1 MLRTIRRMEAPYA
14 RPPTPR
20 SNSQEVALLT
30 EWASRARIYKMSD
43 TPEVSERHEAALG
56 VLESMRI
63 SYMLDQESSVQ
74 PAGEN
79 GAASAHGS
87 TPQGEGQLHAPST
100 SRRLSLGLFNAVQ
113 SDVHA
118 IATGEIA
125 HDGTIVV
132 SQLAVHPSETHR
144 EESTSALRM
153 MCGLRSLA
161 STIEVRRAGC
171 TPPLTLALGAGAMS
185 TTPAVAHLPPPPLFR
200 QTLTSSL
207 SARSTKADT
216 GSQELLCCPRPWQ

>member
-1 MLRTIRRMEAPYA
+1 
-14 RPPTPR
+14 
-20 SNSQEVALLT
+20 
-30 EWASRARIYKMSD
+30 
-43 TPEVSERHEAALG
+43 
-56 VLESMRI
+56 
-63 SYMLDQESSVQ
+63 VQ

-161 STIEVRRAGC
+161 STIETNLDIEPLRAINKGRYW
-171 TPPLTLALGAGAMS
+171 LAGIALLS
-185 TTPAVAHLPPPPLFR
+185 SAVAMRRIEAGDATDGGSIVDELGDHAEA
-200 QTLTSSL
+200 L
-207 SARSTKADT
+207 SPYEAVEDT
-216 GSQELLCCPRPWQ
+216 DEDDIEGLDQWGT